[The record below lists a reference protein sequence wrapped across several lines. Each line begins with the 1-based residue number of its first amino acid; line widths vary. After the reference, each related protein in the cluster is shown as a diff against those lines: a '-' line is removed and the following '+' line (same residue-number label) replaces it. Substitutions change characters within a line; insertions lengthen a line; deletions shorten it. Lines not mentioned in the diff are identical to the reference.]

1 VKGVDSVIGGHQPVA
16 TWKDLQTFQQYTAD
30 LLAQSE
36 EAKKAG
42 KSVDDA
48 IASLNFSKY
57 AGFEST
63 RLKAAVQ
70 AIYDELGKK

>member
-1 VKGVDSVIGGHQPVA
+1 VIGGHQPVA

-30 LLAQSE
+30 LLSQSE
-36 EAKKAG
+36 AAMKAG

-48 IASLNFSKY
+48 VAGLQLSKY
-57 AGFEST
+57 AGFESM
-63 RLKAAVQ
+63 RLKPAVQ